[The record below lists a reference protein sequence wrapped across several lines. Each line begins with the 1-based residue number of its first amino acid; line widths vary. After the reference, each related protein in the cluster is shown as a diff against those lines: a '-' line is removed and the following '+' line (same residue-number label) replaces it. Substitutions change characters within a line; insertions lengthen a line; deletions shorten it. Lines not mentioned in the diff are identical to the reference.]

1 MGMHLQGV
9 DLQLRRLLGTAE
21 QRLAESPE
29 TAHRATCRAPVGGGG
44 GDPGASARGGE
55 DAALGRG
62 EGTLPGFASN
72 GTGPEGLC
80 RASLATE
87 QDRRDSA
94 GLR

>member
-1 MGMHLQGV
+1 MCMGMHLQGV

-29 TAHRATCRAPVGGGG
+29 TAHRATCG

-72 GTGPEGLC
+72 GT
-80 RASLATE
+80 
-87 QDRRDSA
+87 
-94 GLR
+94 